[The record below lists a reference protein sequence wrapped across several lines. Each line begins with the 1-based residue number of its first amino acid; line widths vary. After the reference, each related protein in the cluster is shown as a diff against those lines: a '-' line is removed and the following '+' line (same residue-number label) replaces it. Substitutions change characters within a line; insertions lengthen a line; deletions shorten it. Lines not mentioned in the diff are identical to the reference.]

1 MMTRET
7 ELLGGHRNRVGV
19 IDIGSNSIRLV
30 VYNGIGRQPFPIF
43 NEKVLC
49 GLGRSLQA
57 TGRLDPE
64 GRAMAEEN
72 LLRFHRLS
80 RGMGVERLFVVATA
94 AVRDA
99 ADGAEFVE
107 DLHTRCN
114 LAVRVLSGADEAR
127 LAALGL
133 ISGLPGASGVVGD
146 LGGGSLELIDVENG
160 IIRAQETLPL
170 GPLRLMAAPG
180 GKGTAR
186 TTVRDAL
193 ATLPWLSGTA
203 GRTFF
208 PIGGA
213 WRSLAKVHMAKAK
226 HPLRVIHELT
236 VPAVALHDLAN
247 LISRQGKASL
257 DRLPGVSKRRLDT
270 LPYASLVL
278 SEVLERMQPERVVFS
293 AYGLREGL
301 LFDQLTPEEQTE
313 DPLIVGCRDVAR
325 RIDRFGP
332 EAAIDRWTQGLA
344 ALIPERLDR
353 LRRAVCLLSDIGW
366 SEHPDYRAEHAAM
379 RVLRLPVGGLT
390 HEDRAFMA
398 MAIAVRYGAVP
409 TPANLSAITLLDAD
423 TRNAA
428 TLVGLT
434 LRLAHTLS
442 GGVPLILET
451 AWLDVTGDPI
461 VLSVSDSEGAL
472 MGEVVRRRLDAVA
485 KALGRGADVQTARLA
500 DRRLAGG

>member
-7 ELLGGHRNRVGV
+7 ELLGGHRHRVGV

-30 VYNGIGRQPFPIF
+30 VYNGIGRQPIPIF

-80 RGMGVERLFVVATA
+80 RGMGVERLFVVGTA

-99 ADGAEFVE
+99 EDGQEFVD
-107 DLHTRCN
+107 DLQAKCG
-114 LAVRVLSGADEAR
+114 LAVRVVSGAEEAR

-133 ISGLPGASGVVGD
+133 ISGLPGATGVVGD
-146 LGGGSLELIDVENG
+146 LGGGSLELIDVEAG
-160 IIRAQETLPL
+160 VIRAQETLPL

-186 TTVRDAL
+186 TTVREAL
-193 ATLPWLSGTA
+193 ATLPWLPAAA

-213 WRSLAKVHMAKAK
+213 WRSLAKVHMARAK

-236 VPAVALHDLAN
+236 VPTDTLRDLAN

-257 DRLPGVSKRRLDT
+257 DRLPGVSKRRLDA

-278 SEVLERMQPERVVFS
+278 GEVLDAMQPGRVVFS

-301 LFDQLTPEEQTE
+301 LFDQLSAEEQAE

-344 ALIPERLDR
+344 PLIPAPLDR

-366 SEHPDYRAEHAAM
+366 AEHPDYRADHAAM

-398 MAIAVRYGAVP
+398 MAIAVRYGALP
-409 TPANLSAITLLDAD
+409 TPADLTALSLLDAE

-434 LRLAHTLS
+434 MRLAHTVS
-442 GGVPLILET
+442 GGVPLLLET
-451 AWLDVTGDPI
+451 TWLDLSGDPI
-461 VLSVSDSEGAL
+461 VLSVSETEGAL
-472 MGEVVRRRLDAVA
+472 MGDVVRRRLDAVA
-485 KALGRGADVQTARLA
+485 KALGRGAEVQMARLA
-500 DRRLAGG
+500 DRKLAGG